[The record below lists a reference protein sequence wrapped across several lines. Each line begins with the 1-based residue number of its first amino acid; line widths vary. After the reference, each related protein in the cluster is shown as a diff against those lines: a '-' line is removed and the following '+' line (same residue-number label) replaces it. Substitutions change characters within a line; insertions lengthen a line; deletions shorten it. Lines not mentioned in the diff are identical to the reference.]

1 VKVQLL
7 KVRLITAITLMT
19 ASSAMAV
26 LPART
31 WVSSTGSDSNAG
43 TRTSPFATFS
53 TAVANTAA
61 GGTVSVVDPGDY
73 GPVTISQSITIDGG
87 GVGGSITSTG
97 SVAVYVT
104 AGATDTVIL
113 RNLSVDGAGQGED
126 GVFLSTG
133 GALVIENCSIHGFTM
148 LAIGVASE
156 AAQNL
161 SATNTTINGGPLG
174 VRTFQGPGP
183 DTVTLRNV
191 TITGTT
197 SAAIFTRNGLLDV
210 SYSTISQNNI
220 ALENDTNALITAES
234 NMISYNQTAVETYTG
249 SKTFLSNNDMVGN
262 TTGIANVGGT
272 VGSAGNNRKDDNP
285 TPGAPN
291 APMATF

>member
-1 VKVQLL
+1 VKAQLL
-7 KVRLITAITLMT
+7 KAQLIAAIALMT

-26 LPART
+26 LPTRT
-31 WVSSTGSDSNAG
+31 WVSSTGNDGNAG
-43 TRTSPFATFS
+43 TRTSPFADFA
-53 TAVANTAA
+53 TAVANTAP

-73 GPVTISQSITIDGG
+73 GPVTITQSITIDGG

-97 SVAVYVT
+97 GEAVYIS
-104 AGATDTVIL
+104 AGPTDTVIL
-113 RNLSVDGAGQGED
+113 RNLSMDGAGQGQY
-126 GVFLSTG
+126 GVYLSTG

-148 LAIGVASE
+148 IAIGIGSG

-161 SATNTTINGGPLG
+161 SVTNTTINGGALG

-197 SAAIFTRNGLLDV
+197 SAAIFTRSGLLDV

-220 ALENDTNALITAES
+220 ALENDTNAFITAES

-262 TTGIANVGGT
+262 TTGIASVGGT
-272 VGSAGNNRKDDNP
+272 VGSAGNNKKDDNP

-291 APMATF
+291 APMITF